1 MQKKLIALA
10 VAGLVSG
17 AAFAQTNVTVYGVV
31 DIGYQY
37 SKSDDLKFSG
47 LADGGLSGSRIGFR
61 ATEALGNGLSVLANI
76 ELGLK
81 ADAFNG
87 TSPLTNLR
95 ASTVGLSHANLGTV
109 LLGRKYSP
117 AAEYI
122 SKGFSSDVSVVYPS
136 NTLQGEF
143 ATLNTSNRWDN
154 GIFYTTPN
162 WGGFEVKAAYAFG
175 EVVKSA
181 TDVNTAKKDVAGDTS
196 DAGRFGV
203 AARYNN
209 GPVDVVAMYQLIQKN
224 DSLKNTQT
232 AVSLDDGNSAW
243 SVGGSYDFK
252 VVKAFAS
259 YQKETDKRV
268 KGSVAYS
275 DAVDSKLGLV
285 SQTTYAEQDF
295 DKTLWSVG
303 VTVPVTA
310 AGKVIVEY
318 VNFKVEDNMKTSA
331 ADQKSTGWGVGYEHA
346 FSKRTTGYAAVS
358 RITNNENSKFAFGGV
373 GATDE
378 NNTNFGVGLRHTF

>member
-1 MQKKLIALA
+1 MQKKFIALA

-175 EVVKSA
+175 EVVKSTTGLSNA
-181 TDVNTAKKDVAGDTS
+181 GTSVKGDTS

-209 GPVDVVAMYQLIQKN
+209 GPVDVVAMYQMIQKN
-224 DSLKNTQT
+224 DSLKTDLTSQ
-232 AVSLDDGNSAW
+232 SLDDGNSGW
-243 SVGGSYDFK
+243 SIGGSYDFK

-259 YQKETDKRV
+259 YQKETDKRA
-268 KGSVAYS
+268 KGTVGTYSV
-275 DAVDSKLGLV
+275 DAKHGLV
-285 SQTTYAEQDF
+285 SKTTYAEQDF

>member
-1 MQKKLIALA
+1 MQKKFIALA

-175 EVVKSA
+175 EVVKSTTGLSNA
-181 TDVNTAKKDVAGDTS
+181 KTSVNGDTS

-209 GPVDVVAMYQLIQKN
+209 GPVDVVAMYQMIQKN
-224 DSLKNTQT
+224 DSLKTDLTSQ
-232 AVSLDDGNSAW
+232 SLDDGNSGW
-243 SVGGSYDFK
+243 SIGGSYDFK

-259 YQKETDKRV
+259 YQKETDKRA
-268 KGSVAYS
+268 KGTVGTYSVTAK
-275 DAVDSKLGLV
+275 DGLV